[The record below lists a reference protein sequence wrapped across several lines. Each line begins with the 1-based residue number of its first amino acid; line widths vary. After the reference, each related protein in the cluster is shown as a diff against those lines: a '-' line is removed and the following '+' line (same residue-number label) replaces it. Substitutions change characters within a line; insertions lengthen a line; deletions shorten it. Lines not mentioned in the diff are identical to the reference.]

1 MRIGGK
7 RMPKQGEKKKESNKK
22 RHYFMENVFAYLFIF
37 SLFFSAVLKVPNLR
51 FESASLTSSKRLF
64 EELIKA
70 L

>member
-1 MRIGGK
+1 
-7 RMPKQGEKKKESNKK
+7 
-22 RHYFMENVFAYLFIF
+22 MENVFAYLFIF
-37 SLFFSAVLKVPNLR
+37 SLFFSAVLKMPNLR

>member
-1 MRIGGK
+1 
-7 RMPKQGEKKKESNKK
+7 
-22 RHYFMENVFAYLFIF
+22 MENVFAYLFIF
-37 SLFFSAVLKVPNLR
+37 SLFFSAILKVPNLR